1 MGTLAILRVTP
12 HKSLMLRALP
22 FKDFYSLVAHGFL
35 QTPLFRQEK
44 NKLCQNRKEEPDSQG
59 ATKTTLGTL
68 GLVQRP

>member
-1 MGTLAILRVTP
+1 
-12 HKSLMLRALP
+12 MLRALP

-44 NKLCQNRKEEPDSQG
+44 NKLCQNSKEEPDSQG

-68 GLVQRP
+68 GLV